1 MRRFAVIGAGTFGAA
16 VAETLYKENNEVLLI
31 DIDSDRVQDLQGI
44 ATQSIQA
51 DATDVDALKALGVN
65 DVDCAIV
72 SLGERIDLSTLVTL
86 HLKEMGVPEIVVK
99 ATTPEHGKILKLIG
113 ATEVVF
119 PEKQMAQRVA
129 RRLSAPNIYDQIPLA
144 DDLSVL
150 EVLAPPVLVGKTL
163 KELRLRDQY
172 RVNLIAIREP
182 DPRGGWVTTMP
193 RAEFRIHQEHVL
205 VVVGLDQDIEEFKAL
220 SRR

>member
-1 MRRFAVIGAGTFGAA
+1 MRRFAVIGAGTFGSA
-16 VAETLYKENNEVLLI
+16 VAETLFNDNHEVILI
-31 DIDSDRVQDLQGI
+31 DIDSDRVQDLQAI

-51 DATDVDALKALGVN
+51 DATDVEALKAVGVN
-65 DVDCAIV
+65 DVDCAVV

-113 ATEVVF
+113 ATEIVF

-144 DDLSVL
+144 DDLTVL
-150 EVLAPPVLVGKTL
+150 EVLAPAPLVGKSL
-163 KELRLRDQY
+163 KDLRLRDQY
-172 RVNLIAIREP
+172 RVNLIAVREP
-182 DPRGGWVTTMP
+182 DVRGEWVTIIP
-193 RAEFRIHQEHVL
+193 RAEFRVRQDHIL
-205 VVVGLDQDIEEFKAL
+205 VIVGLNEDIEEFKSI
-220 SRR
+220 SRS

>member
-1 MRRFAVIGAGTFGAA
+1 MRRFAVIGAGTFGSA
-16 VAETLYKENNEVLLI
+16 VAETLFSENNEVILI
-31 DIDSDRVQDLQGI
+31 DIDSNRVQDLQGI

-65 DVDCAIV
+65 DVDCAVV
-72 SLGERIDLSTLVTL
+72 SMGERIDLSTLVTL

-150 EVLAPPVLVGKTL
+150 EVLAPAAFVGKTL
-163 KELRLRDQY
+163 KDLRLRDQY

-182 DPRGGWVTTMP
+182 DVRGEWVTILP
-193 RAEFRIHQEHVL
+193 RAEFRIRQDHVL
-205 VVVGLDQDIEEFKAL
+205 VIVGLDEDIEEFKGI
-220 SRR
+220 SRP

>member
-1 MRRFAVIGAGTFGAA
+1 MRRFAVIGAGTFGSA
-16 VAETLYKENNEVLLI
+16 VAETLFNDKNEVILV
-31 DIDSDRVQDLQGI
+31 DIDPDRVQDMQGA

-51 DATDVDALKALGVN
+51 DATDVETLRALGIN

-86 HLKEMGVPEIVVK
+86 HLKEMGVQEIVVK

-113 ATEVVF
+113 ATEIVF

-129 RRLSAPNIYDQIPLA
+129 RRLSAPNIYDQIALA
-144 DDLSVL
+144 EDLSVL
-150 EVLAPPVLVGKTL
+150 EVLAPHELIGKTL
-163 KELRLRDQY
+163 KDLRLRDQY

-182 DPRGGWVTTMP
+182 DQHGEMKTILP
-193 RAEFRIHQEHVL
+193 RAEFRIRQDHVL
-205 VVVGLDQDIEEFKAL
+205 VVVGLDEDIEAFKGI
-220 SRR
+220 SRD

>member
-1 MRRFAVIGAGTFGAA
+1 MRRFAVIGAGTFGSA
-16 VAETLYKENNEVLLI
+16 VAETLFNDNHEVILI
-31 DIDSDRVQDLQGI
+31 DIDSDRVQDLQAI

-51 DATDVDALKALGVN
+51 DATDVEALKAVGVN
-65 DVDCAIV
+65 DVDCAVV

-113 ATEVVF
+113 ATEIVF

-144 DDLSVL
+144 DDLTVL
-150 EVLAPPVLVGKTL
+150 EVLAPAPLVGKSL
-163 KELRLRDQY
+163 KDLRLRDQY
-172 RVNLIAIREP
+172 RVNLIAVREP
-182 DPRGGWVTTMP
+182 DVRGEWVTIIP
-193 RAEFRIHQEHVL
+193 QAEFRVRQDHIL
-205 VVVGLDQDIEEFKAL
+205 VIVGLNEDIEEFKSI
-220 SRR
+220 SRS